1 MAPLRTVWAVCPFKR
16 RLAAHSRKPPKS
28 TTRVQQLSR
37 HRSAN
42 ELVRNISEKL
52 VIRRS
57 FPLSAPMRLP
67 QRSGG
72 DSEATRRIHSPGN
85 ASDLRR
91 NPKILRCAC
100 DQNCVA
106 VAVFFVQRSRDGM
119 KSSLR
124 LAHETNHLAQRAPE
138 RGSLRR
144 AAVDYYLNFSSLVPH
159 LRTATSAAADLRLW
173 RCSAVVSHPSSAQTL

>member
-1 MAPLRTVWAVCPFKR
+1 MSFHRIITTDIVIAHGLPKGQHADRKKNRARPAVSNERCQEVQLSSSEPLALKGPASHRLGCPNGAW
-16 RLAAHSRKPPKS
+16 LPHSRESHLS

-52 VIRRS
+52 VICRS

-72 DSEATRRIHSPGN
+72 DSEAPRYPLSRN
-85 ASDLRR
+85 AFFDLRR

-100 DQNCVA
+100 DQNCVGGRGL
-106 VAVFFVQRSRDGM
+106 FVQ
-119 KSSLR
+119 
-124 LAHETNHLAQRAPE
+124 
-138 RGSLRR
+138 
-144 AAVDYYLNFSSLVPH
+144 
-159 LRTATSAAADLRLW
+159 
-173 RCSAVVSHPSSAQTL
+173 